1 MQIKCERCGFA
12 SYSIMPETARNGSME
27 HTFFPRPDYGA
38 VYPIVVTRLLQP
50 SAVSDS
56 GSGSGVSGTKAG
68 VYTVLYQL
76 L

>member
-1 MQIKCERCGFA
+1 MQSKCDRCGVA
-12 SYSIMPETARNGSME
+12 SYSIMPETARNGNME
-27 HTFFPRPDYGA
+27 YTFFHRPGYGA
-38 VYPIVVTRLLQP
+38 IYPIVVTRLLQP

-68 VYTVLYQL
+68 MYTVLYQL